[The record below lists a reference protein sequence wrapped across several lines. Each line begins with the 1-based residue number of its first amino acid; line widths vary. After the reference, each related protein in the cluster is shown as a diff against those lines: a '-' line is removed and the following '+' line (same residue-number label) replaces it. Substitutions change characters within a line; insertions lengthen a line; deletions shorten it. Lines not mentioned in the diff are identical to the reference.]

1 MSNAPPT
8 PLNRL
13 PSTSLTPGRASAA
26 VLAHKTKDEFRL
38 LVNSRHPLITVET
51 SEESRV
57 EELLHDVAEE
67 LSVPLFVWSVTTGL
81 ARQNGAPIY
90 HTEDADAAIAS
101 IALIKGDAL
110 FMLKD
115 FARYCEQDKT
125 CRRLR
130 ELAEGFRD
138 ARRSII
144 ISGPSLKLPA
154 ELENDA
160 VAFRLDFPDT
170 DLLLQVVH
178 RTLAETGRQASFR
191 VDLDTA
197 NLHQLAQSLQG
208 LTSEEA
214 RRTLTKCLLARG
226 RADAALLADILEAKR
241 QILRRDGV
249 LEYVKVGSNF
259 SDVAGLRSLKK
270 WLKKREGALT
280 LEGQTF
286 GLEPPKGVLITG
298 VQGCGKSMAAK
309 AIAGEWRLELAKLDA
324 GALYDKYIGESE
336 KRLTRALSVAEQ
348 LAPIVLWIDEI
359 EKGFAAT
366 SASSDVDGGLSQRL
380 LATFLTW
387 LQDRQSG
394 VFIAAT
400 SNNLSLL
407 PPELLRKGRFDEI
420 FFVDLPGAD
429 VRAALF
435 EIHLRRRGRDP
446 GQFDL
451 KELATASEGF
461 SGAEIEQS
469 IVAGLYTAFSQKQ
482 LLSTAIILA
491 ELHATRPLS
500 VTRAEDIAALR
511 VWARDRAAPAD

>member
-1 MSNAPPT
+1 MSNAPPP
-8 PLNRL
+8 PLNRSPASL
-13 PSTSLTPGRASAA
+13 WDSAQPKSVARPS
-26 VLAHKTKDEFRL
+26 KKKDELRL
-38 LVNSRHPLITVET
+38 LINSRYPLIAVET

-57 EELLHDVAEE
+57 EELLRDIASE
-67 LSVPLFVWSVTTGL
+67 LAISLFVWSVTTGL
-81 ARQNGAPIY
+81 GRLDGAPIY
-90 HTEDADAAIAS
+90 HTEDPDAAIAS

-160 VAFRLDFPDT
+160 IVFRLDLPDAA
-170 DLLLQVVH
+170 LLLQVVNQTLAETARQSPFKIELDAAGLSQLAQALQGLTRDEAH
-178 RTLAETGRQASFR
+178 RTLA
-191 VDLDTA
+191 
-197 NLHQLAQSLQG
+197 
-208 LTSEEA
+208 
-214 RRTLTKCLLARG
+214 KCLLARE
-226 RADAALLADILEAKR
+226 RADAALVADVLEAKR
-241 QILRRDGV
+241 QILRQDGV
-249 LEYVKVGSNF
+249 LEYVKVSSNF
-259 SDVAGLRSLKK
+259 SDIAGLASLKK
-270 WLKKREGALT
+270 WLEKRRGALT
-280 LEGQTF
+280 VEGRNF
-286 GLEPPKGVLITG
+286 GLEPPKGILITG

-309 AIAGEWRLELAKLDA
+309 AIASEWKLELAKLDA
-324 GALYDKYIGESE
+324 GALYDKYVGESE
-336 KRLTRALSVAEQ
+336 KRLHKALGVAEQ

-366 SASSDVDGGLSQRL
+366 GAGSDVDGGLSQRL

-420 FFVDLPGAD
+420 FFVDLPDAHA
-429 VRAALF
+429 RAALF
-435 EIHLRRRGRDP
+435 EIHLRKRGRDP
-446 GQFDL
+446 APFDL
-451 KELATASEGF
+451 QALAVASDGF

-469 IVAGLYTAFSQKQ
+469 IVAALYTAFAQKQ
-482 LLSTAIILA
+482 QLSTAIVLA
-491 ELHATRPLS
+491 ELHTTRPLS

-511 VWARDRAAPAD
+511 NWARDRAVPAD

>member
-1 MSNAPPT
+1 MSNAPPP

-13 PSTSLTPGRASAA
+13 NTTPVASGPRKAE
-26 VLAHKTKDEFRL
+26 AHADKKKDELRL

-57 EELLHDVAEE
+57 EELLRDVAAE

-81 ARQNGAPIY
+81 GRQNGAPIY
-90 HTEDADAAIAS
+90 HTEDPDAAMAN

-130 ELAEGFRD
+130 DLAEGFRD

-144 ISGPSLKLPA
+144 ISGPCFKLPA

-160 VAFRLDFPDT
+160 AAFRLDFPDI
-170 DLLLQVVH
+170 DLLLQVVNQ
-178 RTLAETGRQASFR
+178 TLAETGRQASLK
-191 VDLDTA
+191 VALDFEQ
-197 NLHQLAQSLQG
+197 LRQLAQSLQG
-208 LTSEEA
+208 LTREEA
-214 RRTLTKCLLARG
+214 RRTLAKCLLARG
-226 RADAALLADILEAKR
+226 RADTGLLADVLEAKR
-241 QILRRDGV
+241 QILRQDGV
-249 LEYVKVGSNF
+249 LEYVKCSSSF
-259 SDVAGLRSLKK
+259 SDIAGLTGLKA

-280 LEGQTF
+280 LEGRKF

-309 AIAGEWRLELAKLDA
+309 AIAGEWKLELAKLDA
-324 GALYDKYIGESE
+324 GALYDKYVGESE
-336 KRLTRALSVAEQ
+336 KRLTKALGVAEQ

-366 SASSDVDGGLSQRL
+366 GAGSDVDGGLSQRL

-400 SNNLSLL
+400 SNNLSAL

-420 FFVDLPGAD
+420 FFVDLPGPES
-429 VRAALF
+429 RAALF
-435 EIHLRRRGRDP
+435 EIHLRKRGRNAAE
-446 GQFDL
+446 FDL
-451 KELATASEGF
+451 PALAAASDGF
-461 SGAEIEQS
+461 SGAEVEQS

-482 LLSTAIILA
+482 SLSTAIILA
-491 ELHATRPLS
+491 ELHTTRPLS

-511 VWARDRAAPAD
+511 AWARDRAVPAD